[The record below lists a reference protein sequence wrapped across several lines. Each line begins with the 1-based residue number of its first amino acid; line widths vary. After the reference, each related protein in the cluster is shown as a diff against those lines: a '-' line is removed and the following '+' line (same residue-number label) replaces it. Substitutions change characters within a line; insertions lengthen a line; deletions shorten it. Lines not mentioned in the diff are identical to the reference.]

1 MKKLALAAMISAL
14 PLMAQADTPSMEEMW
29 QLIQSQQ
36 AEIKALKESAATQE
50 AKLVVTEERL
60 DITAD
65 TVEQVAANKSAGGAG
80 ASWFENTTIGG
91 YGELHYNNLN
101 DESNGGGDNTELDLH
116 RFVLFFGHEF
126 NSKTRFFSELEVEHS
141 IAGDGKEGEVEL
153 EQAYIEHD
161 YAANHSLKA
170 GVFLVPVG
178 ILNETHEPE
187 TFYGVERNPVEK
199 NIIPSTWWEG
209 GLAFSGRFGEGF
221 SYDATVTS
229 GLNLNDGDGGLNH
242 KVRDGR
248 QKVSKAAA
256 DALAYTGRVKYTG
269 IKGLE
274 LGLTGQYQ
282 EDLYQDEL
290 TNEVSATLL
299 EAHVV
304 WQVEAFT
311 LKALYAQWDIDSDIN
326 AVKDGADEQ
335 TGWFVEPS
343 YRINDQWGV
352 FARYNYFDN
361 LAGADVDGGMK
372 QIDLGVNYWL
382 TETVVFKADLQDQ
395 TPDASGAKELDG
407 FNLGVGWSF

>member
-65 TVEQVAANKSAGGAG
+65 TVEQVAANKSAAGEG

-91 YGELHYNNLN
+91 YGELHYNNLD
-101 DESNGGGDNTELDLH
+101 DESGGGKDNTELDLH
-116 RFVLFFGHEF
+116 RFVLYFGHEF

-141 IAGDGKEGEVEL
+141 IAGDGEEGEVEL

-187 TFYGVERNPVEK
+187 TFYGIERNPVEK

-229 GLNLNDGDGGLNH
+229 GLNT
-242 KVRDGR
+242 
-248 QKVSKAAA
+248 VS
-256 DALAYTGRVKYTG
+256 YTH
-269 IKGLE
+269 
-274 LGLTGQYQ
+274 LTLPTS
-282 EDLYQDEL
+282 DL
-290 TNEVSATLL
+290 V
-299 EAHVV
+299 
-304 WQVEAFT
+304 
-311 LKALYAQWDIDSDIN
+311 
-326 AVKDGADEQ
+326 
-335 TGWFVEPS
+335 
-343 YRINDQWGV
+343 
-352 FARYNYFDN
+352 
-361 LAGADVDGGMK
+361 
-372 QIDLGVNYWL
+372 
-382 TETVVFKADLQDQ
+382 
-395 TPDASGAKELDG
+395 
-407 FNLGVGWSF
+407 